1 MWSEGSLFLKVFFS
15 PFFLYSRYV
24 ISHNHHIIIVK
35 CCACF
40 SKASSRRARFS
51 ASTAR
56 RMRCALRFFLS
67 SRFFCLCRRFFS
79 SFLSVS
85 FLSFDESIPVKVVD
99 TTRTRFDAI
108 PSLFLSLSTTTTT
121 KNNNNNNSSCGK
133 FSAETPR
140 IKCPRSSRFCFRRR
154 SRPRFP
160 WCCSSSEKCRRR
172 SRRRF

>member
-1 MWSEGSLFLKVFFS
+1 MLRVLLESVVATGTFLG
-15 PFFLYSRYV
+15 LYGAADAV
-24 ISHNHHIIIVK
+24 
-35 CCACF
+35 
-40 SKASSRRARFS
+40 RF
-51 ASTAR
+51 AA
-56 RMRCALRFFLS
+56 FFLS
-67 SRFFCLCRRFFS
+67 SRFFCLCLVASFS
-79 SFLSVS
+79 PFSLCLFS
-85 FLSFDESIPVKVVD
+85 LSFDDESIYVKVVD

-108 PSLFLSLSTTTTT
+108 PSLFLSLSMTTTTTT
-121 KNNNNNNSSCGK
+121 KNNNNNSSCGK